1 MNDRELLELAAK
13 ACGDPDIRPSGNGFC
28 RVIGHNHD
36 MGCDVMSEWNP
47 RTDDGDS
54 RRLEVAVGI
63 TVHRS
68 MTAVMAGIEGDFG
81 CEENFDAHNGDCC
94 AATRIAVLR
103 AAAEIGRA
111 MP

>member
-1 MNDRELLELAAK
+1 MQSDRELLELAAK
-13 ACGDPDIRPSGNGFC
+13 ACGEVTPSWYGNQSYLDGVLS
-28 RVIGHNHD
+28 R
-36 MGCDVMSEWNP
+36 WNP
-47 RTDDGDS
+47 LTDDGDS

-63 TVHRS
+63 TIHRS